1 MEKEKTV
8 KIRLPRAAEGEET
21 TRYVGLNGKG
31 YRILKG
37 ETVEVSEAIA
47 EILRNAELADDENDV
62 FLRARGYRGPEM
74 A

>member
-1 MEKEKTV
+1 MEKTV

-37 ETVEVSEAIA
+37 HTVEVSEAIA
-47 EILRNAELADDENDV
+47 EILRNAEAADDENDA
-62 FLRARGYRGPEM
+62 FLKSRAARQPE
-74 A
+74 